1 MARRRGEVRPGERGG
16 SDPPPEGVDE
26 LLRYPENISLGNL
39 AYFLAAPTLC
49 YQPVYPRRWG
59 AGVGHVCCKV
69 WDGLLVVGGT
79 SAVW

>member
-39 AYFLAAPTLC
+39 AYFLVAPTLC
-49 YQPVYPRRWG
+49 YQPVYPRRWVCLG
-59 AGVGHVCCKV
+59 DRLLGGVAG
-69 WDGLLVVGGT
+69 
-79 SAVW
+79 